1 MRSYKIKALLSSLPA
16 IIHKLWE
23 IVWGNCPPPCLPPSV
38 HHRCLILLKFC
49 CNKLKNSRI
58 VVAPE
63 FPKVGGGG
71 AVIIGENLCGGYLD
85 MEVSGENYTVNWYIF
100 IEFSY
105 GGGGG
110 TSLDNWILQG
120 GKKSRDFWNGHWTEN
135 SGTLIWE
142 KCDVNMRI
150 YLLISVALKL
160 FFEFNFW
167 I

>member
-23 IVWGNCPPPCLPPSV
+23 IVWGNCPPPCLHPSV
-38 HHRCLILLKFC
+38 HHRCLVLLKFC

-63 FPKVGGGG
+63 FPKVGGG

-105 GGGGG
+105 WGGGGPLWTTG
-110 TSLDNWILQG
+110 FYREVKKVEIFGRATEQKIQEHSFERNLMWICAYI
-120 GKKSRDFWNGHWTEN
+120 FWFPWH
-135 SGTLIWE
+135 
-142 KCDVNMRI
+142 
-150 YLLISVALKL
+150 
-160 FFEFNFW
+160 
-167 I
+167 